1 MENLSYKEIIQ
12 KTEEI
17 VQLVK
22 DSPQYQDYLLLED
35 KMKNHSRIPQ
45 LISNIK
51 ILQKKLVR
59 LEVMG
64 KSDEKVDSEI
74 TKLINQL
81 EEIPLYL
88 DFISAQIDLN
98 ESFQSIKQTIE
109 EMFKF

>member
-64 KSDEKVDSEI
+64 KRDEKVDSEI